1 MSKTYSLT
9 IFSKKELSD
18 MDKDII
24 VELVTEVARRTIKR
38 YSFILDE
45 VLASKYFCQ
54 IFVVGNMR
62 ACQNLFSALEAN
74 LSYKISEPKQ
84 YQNK

>member
-1 MSKTYSLT
+1 MLKTYSLT
-9 IFSKKELSD
+9 ILSKKELSD

-45 VLASKYFCQ
+45 VLESKYFCQ
-54 IFVVGNMR
+54 IFIVGSML
-62 ACQNLFSALEAN
+62 ASKNLFSVLAAN
-74 LSYKISEPKQ
+74 LSYKISKPKQ
-84 YQNK
+84 YRNK